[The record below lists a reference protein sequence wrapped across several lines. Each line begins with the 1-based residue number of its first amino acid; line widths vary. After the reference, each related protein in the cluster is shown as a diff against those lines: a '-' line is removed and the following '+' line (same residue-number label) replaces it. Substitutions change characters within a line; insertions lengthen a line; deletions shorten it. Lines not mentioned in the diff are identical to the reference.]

1 MWNSKKEASSDET
14 DYELEILD
22 IFVKS
27 ITKYGDDLLLAGVKQ
42 AIESFNELHDL
53 KIYPL
58 SKEVGDGIVNFLI
71 ESSEFIGFSKGNAI

>member
-1 MWNSKKEASSDET
+1 MWSSKKEASSDET

-27 ITKYGDDLLLAGVKQ
+27 ITKYGDDPGDDLLLAGVKQ
-42 AIESFNELHDL
+42 AIESFNELHEL

-58 SKEVGDGIVNFLI
+58 SKEVGDGIVSFLI
-71 ESSEFIGFSKGNAI
+71 ESSEFI

>member
-27 ITKYGDDLLLAGVKQ
+27 ITKYGDDLLLL
-42 AIESFNELHDL
+42 E
-53 KIYPL
+53 
-58 SKEVGDGIVNFLI
+58 
-71 ESSEFIGFSKGNAI
+71 